1 MKYEILNAGKMSKR
15 IRERLNISQKKL
27 AEELGIARGYLSVIE
42 TGSKKPSFRLCM
54 KIRMLYMK
62 HCLFNKPKPLVEVM
76 TPEQSKK
83 PLFQRIIGWF
93 KK

>member
-1 MKYEILNAGKMSKR
+1 MKQGTIIGKMSKK
-15 IRERLNISQKKL
+15 IRERLNISQRKL
-27 AEELGIARGYLSVIE
+27 AEKLNITRGYLSVIE

-62 HCLFNKPKPLVEVM
+62 HCLFNKPRPLVEVM
-76 TPEQSKK
+76 TPEQTKK
-83 PLFQRIIGWF
+83 SLFQRIMEWF